1 MILCLI
7 PGVDFKIKLLTVGG
21 KKLKLTIWDTG
32 KRSLSFIVLLTVYDS
47 FPNSVYEVLL
57 C

>member
-1 MILCLI
+1 MFS
-7 PGVDFKIKLLTVGG
+7 GVDFKIKLLSVNG

-32 KRSLSFIVLLTVYDS
+32 NRLIDVAWNPLYGDVLLFTLQLDRRD
-47 FPNSVYEVLL
+47 LG